1 MNDLRQLTWYTLP
14 RAVRTLARW
23 LTLVQVLGYTTA
35 LAFVYYT
42 TRMVPALAEQR
53 YRGVDPETATG
64 AMQFPKPLAEMLT
77 STHTHVLSMAA
88 IFAFSGLGVAL
99 CPTPSERWR
108 RLLIAEPFV
117 AIVVSFTAIW
127 LMRYVEP
134 RASFLLFASSGLMA
148 VTFYVQSALVL
159 VHLHR
164 ADRA

>member
-1 MNDLRQLTWYTLP
+1 MNDRRQLTWYSLP
-14 RAVRTLARW
+14 RTVRTVARW
-23 LTLVQVLGYTTA
+23 LTVTQVVGYTTA

-42 TRMVPALAEQR
+42 TRMVPTLAEQR

-77 STHTHVLSMAA
+77 STHTHVLTMAA
-88 IFAFSGLGVAL
+88 IFAFSGLGLAL
-99 CPTPSERWR
+99 CPTPPERWR
-108 RLLIAEPFV
+108 RFLIAEPFV
-117 AIVVSFTAIW
+117 AILVSFSSIW

-134 RASFLLFASSGLMA
+134 RASLLLFVSSGLMA
-148 VTFYVQSALVL
+148 LTFYVQSAIVL